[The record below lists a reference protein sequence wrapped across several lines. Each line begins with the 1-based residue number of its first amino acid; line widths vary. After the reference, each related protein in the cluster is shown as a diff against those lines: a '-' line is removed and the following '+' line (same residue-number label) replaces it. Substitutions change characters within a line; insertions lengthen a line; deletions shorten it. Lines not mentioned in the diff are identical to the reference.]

1 MRYLLFEIDYY
12 SLLHTRQAFPLV
24 CRSSPPPQSQLAL
37 GRGEVVTSGRGV
49 PKLCPHLATFHVE
62 SHGMI
67 LWCQV
72 WAQLR
77 HAPAPADCRPQAQRQ
92 PGLRRRGPAHKRRRA
107 AAQTAAAAE
116 QAAASEN
123 VAKEVTRSVTEQV
136 AKVLTKQ
143 VVA

>member
-77 HAPAPADCRPQAQRQ
+77 HAPAPAHLRPQAQRQ
-92 PGLRRRGPAHKRRRA
+92 PGLRMRGPAQRRRRA
-107 AAQTAAAAE
+107 AARTAAE

-123 VAKEVTRSVTEQV
+123 VAKEVTGSVTEQV